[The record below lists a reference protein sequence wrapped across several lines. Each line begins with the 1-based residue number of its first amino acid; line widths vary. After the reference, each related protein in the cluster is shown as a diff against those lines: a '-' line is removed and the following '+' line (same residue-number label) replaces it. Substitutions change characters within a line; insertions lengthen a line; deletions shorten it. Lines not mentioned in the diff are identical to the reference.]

1 MQPLHVGFTSD
12 KGGNT
17 IKVTWFTRKQ
27 ALHHVSLLEKKNR
40 NFNFTVFVCNLSNK
54 LIMFRFLLSGRYGIL
69 I

>member
-27 ALHHVSLLEKKNR
+27 ALHHVSLLKKKTEISISQSL
-40 NFNFTVFVCNLSNK
+40 FATLATS
-54 LIMFRFLLSGRYGIL
+54 
-69 I
+69 